1 MYQIIIQQV
10 ITTFTQ
16 REQEAY
22 GLAGGIAEEVLS
34 SIRTVVAFGGEKNET
49 KRYVYTTTLE
59 TIILVN
65 NSVIMVNFSYLHADE
80 HFCGYEF

>member
-1 MYQIIIQQV
+1 MTDYNFTIISTLIMYQIIILQV

-16 REQEAY
+16 REQETY

-49 KRYVYTTTLE
+49 KRYMYVYTTTLE

-65 NSVIMVNFSYLHADE
+65 NSV
-80 HFCGYEF
+80 